1 MKKTALF
8 GLLSSVCLLTCFNL
22 KAQEKKDEPTFFTGL
37 SPVILERNAAEIN
50 LINSMNSYWIVSK
63 QFKPEDPTGFILDRK
78 RFTRTE
84 HILRASYGFSKNKRW
99 DLGVEL
105 KFSQARLDEAARSS
119 PFRVFGNETGSGT
132 SYRGLSGIGLRL
144 RTQPF
149 NKYPELTVQ
158 ATVLYPQI
166 SVQSSESERAQ
177 LDAQSVQTGISATYY
192 LQSGENTYY
201 FFQADWAMRLQ
212 NQENK
217 RTKHAPSLSATM
229 VFRTWEEQWFVFGG
243 LNYGMSLQQFADG
256 GLYRLSQ
263 ALFASGGVFYQ
274 PTPKFSVVL
283 SIQLPLLF
291 ESNLRSIDLPRESF
305 TGFTLGMRSLLGGGG

>member
-1 MKKTALF
+1 MKKTN
-8 GLLSSVCLLTCFNL
+8 LLRLLLLTCFFNYTQL
-22 KAQEKKDEPTFFTGL
+22 SAQEGKEEPTFFTGL

-50 LINSMNSYWIVSK
+50 LLNSLNSYWIVSK
-63 QFKPEDPTGFILDRK
+63 QFNPDLPTGFQLDRK

-105 KFSQARLDEAARSS
+105 KFAQARLDEAARSS
-119 PFRVFGNETGSGT
+119 PFLVFGTEKGTGT

-149 NKYPELTVQ
+149 NNIPELTVQ
-158 ATVLYPQI
+158 GTVLYPQRTT
-166 SVQSSESERAQ
+166 SSTENERAQ

-192 LQSGENTYY
+192 RQSGENLYY
-201 FFQADWAMRLQ
+201 FFQGDWSVRLK

-217 RTKHAPSLSATM
+217 RTKHAPSLSTTL
-229 VFRTWEEQWFVFGG
+229 VFRTWEDRWFWFGG
-243 LNYGMSLQQFADG
+243 LNYGMSLQQFSNG

-274 PTPKFSVVL
+274 PTPKFSIVL
-283 SIQLPLLF
+283 SAQLPLLF
-291 ESNLRSIDLPRESF
+291 ESNLRSVELVRESF
-305 TGFTLGMRSLLGGGG
+305 TGFTLGMRSLL